1 MSLLQLELLYTLGLL
16 IFAIV
21 WLQSGISKL
30 IDFKGELAYFNQQ
43 FKSTWGIKYIVKES
57 LLLITVLEVGSGL
70 IQIAAIFS
78 LWTNQNLILSY
89 WAGLASLFTLFT
101 LITGQRM
108 TKDYAGAQGIMVYV
122 SAAMIFL
129 FILHSKGLN
138 T

>member
-1 MSLLQLELLYTLGLL
+1 MSLLQLELFYTLGLL

-43 FKSTWGIKYIVKES
+43 FKSTWGIKYMVKES

-108 TKDYAGAQGIMVYV
+108 AKDYAGAQGIMVYV

>member
-1 MSLLQLELLYTLGLL
+1 MSPLQLELFHTLGLL

-78 LWTNQNLILSY
+78 LWANQNLILSY

-108 TKDYAGAQGIMVYV
+108 AKDYAGAQGIMVYI
-122 SAAMIFL
+122 SAALIFL
-129 FILHSKGLN
+129 FILHSTGLN

>member
-1 MSLLQLELLYTLGLL
+1 MSLLQLELFYTLGLL

-30 IDFKGELAYFNQQ
+30 IDFKGELAYFKQQ
-43 FKSTWGIKYIVKES
+43 FKSTWGIKHMVKES
-57 LLLITVLEVGSGL
+57 LLLITVLEIASGL

-78 LWTNQNLILSY
+78 LWASQNLILSY

-108 TKDYAGAQGIMVYV
+108 AKDYAGAQGIMVYI

-129 FILHSKGLN
+129 FILNSTGLN

>member
-43 FKSTWGIKYIVKES
+43 FKSTWGIKYMVKES

>member
-43 FKSTWGIKYIVKES
+43 FKSTWGIKYMVKES

-108 TKDYAGAQGIMVYV
+108 AKDYAGAQGIMVYV